1 MKFGTAC
8 CDSENAFHSGKTI
21 AEQALSRG
29 GISTPHLMLAFCR
42 GTLDHH
48 AFYAGLRSVAGDE
61 VPIAGG
67 SAIGIITNDHLSYGD
82 SAAGCAVMEDD
93 ALTVRIGS
101 ASGLDL
107 DEFSVGARL
116 GQRLSS
122 RPEDR
127 LLFLFY
133 DSVKIPPLDNRAP
146 VLNGSSLLL
155 DGMAKVLSPHL
166 PIVGAGLVGEYGP
179 GPTHQFCGFKV
190 AQQTACGVVMGG
202 PYKTHIRIMHGCSP
216 LDGIYHTI
224 THMEGSVLFEL
235 DGKPAV
241 EMIDQLFGNRDWR
254 ERHPLDLLTIGVN
267 YGGRFEEPCE
277 AHYVNRLISGVSSD
291 GKGICLFEPD
301 LEPGLDI
308 QFMVRDSARMIDSA
322 KRNAWDLLR
331 SIQSA
336 GKRPLWGIYVDCAG
350 RTAAYLKSNAEE
362 AAEVQAAFNHY
373 GVPLFGFYSGVEI
386 APLLRKS
393 RRLDWTGV
401 LLVLTGA

>member
-8 CDSENAFHSGKTI
+8 CDSESAFHSGKTI
-21 AEQALSRG
+21 AEQALSHG
-29 GISTPHLMLAFCR
+29 GISKPHLMLAFCK
-42 GTLDHH
+42 GILDHH
-48 AFYAGLRSVAGDE
+48 AFYAGLRSIAGDE
-61 VPIAGG
+61 VPILGG

-82 SAAGCAVMEDD
+82 GAVGCAVMEDD
-93 ALTVRIGS
+93 ALTVRIAS

-107 DEFSVGARL
+107 DEFAAGTRL
-116 GQRLSS
+116 AQSLSS

-127 LLFLFY
+127 LLFLLF
-133 DSVKIPPLDNRAP
+133 DSVKIPRLDNQAP
-146 VLNGSSLLL
+146 VLNGSSFLL
-155 DGMAKVLSPHL
+155 DGMAQVLSPQL
-166 PIVGAGLVGEYGP
+166 PIVGAGLVGDYGL
-179 GPTHQFCGFKV
+179 GPTRQFCGTKV
-190 AQQTACGVVMGG
+190 ARQTACGVVMGG

-216 LDGIYHTI
+216 LDGVYHTI

-235 DGKPAV
+235 DGQPVVK
-241 EMIDQLFGNRDWR
+241 MIDQLFGNQDWR

-277 AHYVNRLISGVSSD
+277 AHYVNRLITGVSSD

-301 LEPGLDI
+301 LEPGMDI
-308 QFMVRDSARMIDSA
+308 QFMVRDNARIIDSA

-350 RTAAYLKSNAEE
+350 RTAAYLKSTAEE

-386 APLLRKS
+386 APLFRKS